1 MKRFSAQYILT
12 NSEPALR
19 RGVINAEDD
28 GTVIS
33 IDNTDGNLTESQSVE
48 FYNGIIIPG
57 FVNCHSHL
65 EFSHMRGAIASG
77 KGLGNFITK
86 ARTTREYDPEQII
99 SSAFS
104 ADEEMHREGIGLCA
118 DICNTSVTFNIKK
131 KSHVLYINLL
141 EAFGIDPEKA
151 DRRMNEIAGVS
162 AEAGK
167 LGLPWFFVPHS
178 VYSVSLSL
186 FRLLK
191 EKTGKNRITTIHF
204 METEAE
210 KSFLKDH
217 TGPLKK
223 SYDDSGILPERLET
237 PADHTAAILQEMT
250 PSGNL
255 LLVHNTFAD
264 RKTVA
269 QINKRGN
276 TYWCLC
282 PGSNLFIE
290 NRVPPVD
297 MLISEGC
304 EIVIGT
310 DSLASNHKL
319 SILSELKILQEHFP
333 SVSLEELIRWATIN
347 GARALG
353 EDKKFGKIEPG
364 MKPGLL
370 LLENADLLNLKLL
383 PETTVTR
390 LV

>member
-12 NSEPALR
+12 NSGPPLQ
-19 RGVINAEDD
+19 RGIIAIEDD

-33 IDNTDGNLTESQSVE
+33 IENTGGNLSESQSVE

-57 FVNCHSHL
+57 FVNCHAHL
-65 EFSHMRGAIASG
+65 ELSHMKGAIAG
-77 KGLGNFITK
+77 GRGLSDFIMK
-86 ARTTREYDPEQII
+86 VRTTREDDPGQII
-99 SSAFS
+99 SHALS
-104 ADEEMHREGIGLCA
+104 ADNDLHKEGVVLCA
-118 DICNTSVTFNIKK
+118 DICNTSATFNIKK
-131 KSHVLYINLL
+131 KSHIRYINLL
-141 EAFGIDPEKA
+141 EVFGIDPEKA

-162 AEAGK
+162 EEAEK
-167 LGLPWFFVPHS
+167 SGLPWYFVPHS

-191 EKTGKNRITTIHF
+191 EKTWQNTITSIHF
-204 METEAE
+204 METEGE
-210 KSFLKDH
+210 IQFLKDH
-217 TGPLKK
+217 SGPLKK
-223 SYDDSGILPERLET
+223 SYADSGILPERLET
-237 PADHTAAILQEMT
+237 PVDHAAAILYEMT
-250 PSGNL
+250 TSGNL
-255 LLVHNTFAD
+255 ILVHNTYAD

-269 QINKRGN
+269 RTNKRGN
-276 TYWCLC
+276 TFWCLC

-297 MLISEGC
+297 LLISEGC

-310 DSLASNHKL
+310 DSLASNHEL

-333 SVSLEELIRWATIN
+333 SVLLEELVRWATIN
-347 GARALG
+347 GARALC

-370 LLENADLLNLKLL
+370 LLENADLVNFKLL
-383 PETTVTR
+383 PETTVIR

>member
-12 NSEPALR
+12 NSGPALT
-19 RGVINAEDD
+19 RGVITAEDD

-33 IDNTDGNLTESQSVE
+33 IDNTGGNLTESQSVE

-57 FVNCHSHL
+57 FVNCHAHL

-77 KGLGNFITK
+77 TGLGNFIMK
-86 ARTTREYDPEQII
+86 ARTTREYDPERII
-99 SSAFS
+99 SSALS
-104 ADEEMHREGIGLCA
+104 ADDELHREGIELCA
-118 DICNTSVTFNIKK
+118 DICNTSATFNIKK
-131 KSHVLYINLL
+131 KSRVRYINLL
-141 EAFGIDPEKA
+141 EVFGIDPEKA

-162 AEAGK
+162 AEAEK

-186 FRLLK
+186 LRLLK
-191 EKTGKNRITTIHF
+191 EKTGKNRITSIHF
-204 METEAE
+204 METEGE

-217 TGPLKK
+217 SGPLKK
-223 SYDDSGILPERLET
+223 SYADSGILPERLET
-237 PADHTAAILQEMT
+237 PADHIAAILHEVT

-255 LLVHNTFAD
+255 ILVHNTFAD
-264 RKTVA
+264 RKTVEET
-269 QINKRGN
+269 NKRGN
-276 TYWCLC
+276 TFWCLC

-290 NRVPPVD
+290 NKVPPVD
-297 MLISEGC
+297 LLISEGC

-319 SILSELKILQEHFP
+319 SILSELKILQEHFQ

-353 EDKKFGKIEPG
+353 EDAEYGKIEPG

-370 LLENADLLNLKLL
+370 LLENADLVNFKLL

>member
-12 NSEPALR
+12 NSGPALR
-19 RGVINAEDD
+19 RGVITAEDD

-33 IDNTDGNLTESQSVE
+33 IDNTRGNLRESQTVE

-57 FVNCHSHL
+57 FVNCHAHL
-65 EFSHMRGAIASG
+65 EFSHMRGAIASRI
-77 KGLGNFITK
+77 GLGNFIMK
-86 ARTTREYDPEQII
+86 ARTTREYDPERII
-99 SSAFS
+99 SSALS
-104 ADEEMHREGIGLCA
+104 ADDELRREGIELCA
-118 DICNTSVTFNIKK
+118 DICNTSATFNIKK
-131 KSHVLYINLL
+131 KSRVRYINLL
-141 EAFGIDPEKA
+141 EVFGIDPEKA

-162 AEAGK
+162 AEAEK
-167 LGLPWFFVPHS
+167 LVLPWFFVPHS

-191 EKTGKNRITTIHF
+191 EKTGKNRITSIHF
-204 METEAE
+204 METEGE

-217 TGPLKK
+217 SGPLKK
-223 SYDDSGILPERLET
+223 SYADSGILPERLET
-237 PADHTAAILQEMT
+237 PADHTAAILHEVT
-250 PSGNL
+250 TSGNL
-255 LLVHNTFAD
+255 ILVHNTFAD

-269 QINKRGN
+269 ETNKRGS
-276 TYWCLC
+276 TFWCLC

-297 MLISEGC
+297 LLISEGC

-353 EDKKFGKIEPG
+353 EDTKYGKIEPG

-370 LLENADLLNLKLL
+370 LLENADLVNFKLL

-390 LV
+390 LM